1 MTMRNDPIQL
11 LAYALMV
18 VAVAACGNS
27 SNPLA
32 TTPGNGAPPSTAP
45 IPGTGNPTPV
55 DVFAPGKRVSV
66 PKAKCQVGDNIEP
79 GLQGRVALADLAK
92 SPFNCNL
99 DLVAYMPDAAV
110 DSLDTYKDCAYYG
123 KGLGA
128 GGAQVVD
135 VSNSALPIPTGVL
148 ATPAMVDPWESL
160 RVNVRRKILAGDSNT
175 NQFLDIYDIS
185 GDCRVP
191 LLLSSTQMP
200 TGQGHEGW
208 FSPDGMTY
216 FMSGRLPLT
225 AVDISDLAN
234 PKEIVTQSFDATMH
248 GGSTTEDGSRS
259 YVCQQAPFP
268 NDKLLILDT
277 TEITARK
284 PGAKFKVISEI
295 PLMDNQWCQGAYRI
309 TYKGKPFLFQ
319 YGERSSAPDCSMSD
333 AGWATF
339 AYPRIY
345 DIADETKPKLISTMM
360 LETALPQHCQTVT
373 GEGSQINGFGYSVHH
388 CTPDRLYDPT
398 IMACS
403 WFGSGI
409 RVLDIRD
416 PFHPKE
422 LAYYNPAGTTS
433 QLGIVARPVVRAE
446 KGEIWF
452 TGAGG
457 GFYVVKFAPGVWPF
471 PDSAPC
477 PEANDYFFQQ
487 QNPTSTCKTAVPI
500 PEKSNKH

>member
-1 MTMRNDPIQL
+1 MRISKYPIRL
-11 LAYALMV
+11 VCSALMAA
-18 VAVAACGNS
+18 AVCACGNS
-27 SNPLA
+27 SNPA
-32 TTPGNGAPPSTAP
+32 AA
-45 IPGTGNPTPV
+45 PGTGTPSPGAGDPTPV

-66 PKAKCQVGDNIEP
+66 PKAKCQAGDNVEP
-79 GLQGRVALADLAK
+79 GLQGRVAAADLAK

-99 DLVAYMPDAAV
+99 ALVAYMPDAAV
-110 DSLDTYKDCAYYG
+110 DSLDNFHDCAYYG
-123 KGLGA
+123 KGLAA

-135 VSNSALPIPTGVL
+135 VANSALPVPTGVL

-160 RVNVRRKILAGDSNT
+160 RVNVRRKLLAGDSNT
-175 NQFLDIYDIS
+175 NQYLDIYDIS

-200 TGQGHEGW
+200 TANGHEGW

-216 FMSGRLPLT
+216 FMSGRVPLT
-225 AVDISDLAN
+225 AVDISDPAN
-234 PKEIVTQSFDATMH
+234 PKEIVSQAFDASTH

-277 TEITARK
+277 SEIAARK

-295 PLMDNQWCQGAYRI
+295 PLMDNQWCQGAYRV

-319 YGERSSAPDCSMSD
+319 YGERSSANDCSMSD

-345 DIADETKPKLISTMM
+345 DIADEKNPKLISTMM
-360 LETALPQHCQTVT
+360 LESALPQHCQTVK
-373 GEGSQINGFGYSVHH
+373 GEGSQVSGFGYSVHH

-403 WFGSGI
+403 WFGSGM
-409 RVLDIRD
+409 RVMDIRD
-416 PFHPKE
+416 PYHPKE
-422 LAYYNPAGTTS
+422 LAYYNPAAATS

-457 GFYVVKFAPGVWPF
+457 GFYVVKFEAGVWPF
-471 PDSAPC
+471 PGSAPC
-477 PEANDYFFQQ
+477 PEANDYFYHQ
-487 QNPTSTCKTAVPI
+487 QNPDSACATAKPI
-500 PEKSNKH
+500 P